1 MARASL
7 QSGKLVMAA
16 CQEAGDR
23 CAATLTGLCRP
34 VMCSDEKH
42 GDNQAWELGQVTL
55 GNRPGYSRYPIAGSI
70 SPCCPRCLGEG
81 KVVSGRLLTDGSGG
95 WESAKGNTWP
105 RGGVEAGGPTLLV
118 GQKKWGGMTET
129 AGLLPQRLSEPLP

>member
-1 MARASL
+1 MARASP

-81 KVVSGRLLTDGSGG
+81 KVVSGRAPSHRWERRMGVSQRQYLATWGSRGRGSHFIGRAEKVGG
-95 WESAKGNTWP
+95 GNDRDSRAP
-105 RGGVEAGGPTLLV
+105 PT
-118 GQKKWGGMTET
+118 K
-129 AGLLPQRLSEPLP
+129 AF

>member
-81 KVVSGRLLTDGSGG
+81 KVVSGRAPSHRWERRMGVSQRQYLATWGS
-95 WESAKGNTWP
+95 
-105 RGGVEAGGPTLLV
+105 RGRGV
-118 GQKKWGGMTET
+118 
-129 AGLLPQRLSEPLP
+129 PLYWSGRKSRGE

>member
-1 MARASL
+1 MARASP

-81 KVVSGRLLTDGSGG
+81 KVVSGRAPSHRWEWRMGVSQRQYLATWGSRGRGSHFIGRAEKVGG
-95 WESAKGNTWP
+95 NDRDSRAP
-105 RGGVEAGGPTLLV
+105 PTR
-118 GQKKWGGMTET
+118 
-129 AGLLPQRLSEPLP
+129 AF